1 MNMPVLKT
9 EAVDRG
15 ATSRRPPRWCGS
27 ARRKPSFVKATLLPM
42 LGAIAARVV
51 PPLVMLALLLAVW
64 QILCMQPGATLP
76 SPTKIWTEAYDLIVD
91 PFFVAGPQDIGLG
104 WRVLTSL
111 QRVAIGYGLAGLIGI
126 MLGTIIGQSVWAMRG
141 LDPIFQM
148 LRTISPL
155 AWLPI
160 SLAAFR
166 DSQPSAIFV
175 IFITA
180 VWPIIINTAVGIR
193 NIPQD
198 YRNVAAVLRLNH
210 LEFFCKIMIPSAAPY
225 IFTGLRIGIG
235 LSWLAIVAAEMLTG
249 GVGIGFFI
257 WDAWNS
263 SRLSDIV
270 VALVYIG
277 VVGFV
282 LDRIVAGI
290 ATIVTRGTSRQLKE
304 RSMTPYLKI
313 DHVDKILHARLARD
327 RGAASDITLTIEQG
341 EYVSIIGHSG
351 CGKITLLNIV
361 AGLMPVTQR
370 GGAAGEPGGQRARPR
385 PRRRVPEPFAAAVAH
400 RLRQRPARRGQGV
413 RRPSAARRARM
424 NGRCTISSS
433 CRWRTPRTSGRR
445 KSPAA

>member
-1 MNMPVLKT
+1 MTMTVLKT
-9 EAVDRG
+9 EPSVVTTLPAAEVLRI
-15 ATSRRPPRWCGS
+15 TPP
-27 ARRKPSFVKATLLPM
+27 KPSFLRGRLLPA
-42 LGAIAARVV
+42 LRDIAANVI
-51 PPLVMLALLLAVW
+51 PPLVMLALILTVW
-64 QILCMQPGATLP
+64 QILCMKPGATLP
-76 SPTKIWTEAYDLIVD
+76 SPTKIWSEAHDLITD

-111 QRVAIGYGLAGLIGI
+111 QRVAVGYGFAAVIGV

-141 LDPIFQM
+141 LDPIFQV

-175 IFITA
+175 IFITS

-198 YRNVAAVLRLNH
+198 YRNVARVLRLNH
-210 LEFFCKIMIPSAAPY
+210 LEFFWKIMIPSAAPY

-277 VVGFV
+277 LVGFV
-282 LDRIVAGI
+282 LDRIVAFT
-290 ATIVTRGTSRQLKE
+290 ATIVTRGT
-304 RSMTPYLKI
+304 
-313 DHVDKILHARLARD
+313 
-327 RGAASDITLTIEQG
+327 AA
-341 EYVSIIGHSG
+341 
-351 CGKITLLNIV
+351 N
-361 AGLMPVTQR
+361 
-370 GGAAGEPGGQRARPR
+370 
-385 PRRRVPEPFAAAVAH
+385 
-400 RLRQRPARRGQGV
+400 
-413 RRPSAARRARM
+413 
-424 NGRCTISSS
+424 
-433 CRWRTPRTSGRR
+433 
-445 KSPAA
+445 

>member
-1 MNMPVLKT
+1 MNMPVLKSET
-9 EAVDRG
+9 TVT
-15 ATSRRPPRWCGS
+15 ATPTAPAPLAEVLRFET
-27 ARRKPSFVKATLLPM
+27 RKPGFVRSKLIPALQQL
-42 LGAIAARVV
+42 AANVL
-51 PPLVMLALLLAVW
+51 PPLIMLAIILTVW
-64 QILCMQPGATLP
+64 QILCMKPGATLP
-76 SPTKIWTEAYDLIVD
+76 SPTKIWSEARDLITD

-111 QRVAIGYGLAGLIGI
+111 QRVAIGYGLAGIIGI

-141 LDPIFQM
+141 LDPIFQV

-210 LEFFCKIMIPSAAPY
+210 LEFFWKIMIPSAAPY

-277 VVGFV
+277 LVGFI
-282 LDRIVAGI
+282 LDRIVAFI
-290 ATIVTRGTSRQLKE
+290 ATIVTRGT
-304 RSMTPYLKI
+304 
-313 DHVDKILHARLARD
+313 
-327 RGAASDITLTIEQG
+327 AAS
-341 EYVSIIGHSG
+341 
-351 CGKITLLNIV
+351 
-361 AGLMPVTQR
+361 
-370 GGAAGEPGGQRARPR
+370 
-385 PRRRVPEPFAAAVAH
+385 
-400 RLRQRPARRGQGV
+400 
-413 RRPSAARRARM
+413 
-424 NGRCTISSS
+424 
-433 CRWRTPRTSGRR
+433 
-445 KSPAA
+445 

>member
-1 MNMPVLKT
+1 MNMQAIKTQTATATPVAASDVLRLPMPKQ
-9 EAVDRG
+9 
-15 ATSRRPPRWCGS
+15 
-27 ARRKPSFVKATLLPM
+27 SFVKARLVPAA
-42 LGAIAARVV
+42 GALAAKLI
-51 PPLVMLALLLAVW
+51 PPIVMIGLLLIVW
-64 QILCMQPGATLP
+64 QVLCSKPDATLP

-104 WRVLTSL
+104 WRVLISL
-111 QRVAIGYGLAGLIGI
+111 QRVAIGYGLAGVVGI
-126 MLGTIIGQSVWAMRG
+126 LLGTLVGQSVWAMRG
-141 LDPIFQM
+141 LDPIFQV

-193 NIPQD
+193 NIPPD

-210 LEFFCKIMIPSAAPY
+210 IEFFLKIMIPSAAPY

-270 VALVYIG
+270 IALVYIG
-277 VVGFV
+277 AVGFV
-282 LDRIVAGI
+282 LDRIVAAV
-290 ATIVTRGTSRQLKE
+290 ATIVTRGT
-304 RSMTPYLKI
+304 
-313 DHVDKILHARLARD
+313 
-327 RGAASDITLTIEQG
+327 AA
-341 EYVSIIGHSG
+341 
-351 CGKITLLNIV
+351 N
-361 AGLMPVTQR
+361 
-370 GGAAGEPGGQRARPR
+370 
-385 PRRRVPEPFAAAVAH
+385 
-400 RLRQRPARRGQGV
+400 
-413 RRPSAARRARM
+413 
-424 NGRCTISSS
+424 
-433 CRWRTPRTSGRR
+433 
-445 KSPAA
+445 

>member
-1 MNMPVLKT
+1 VL
-9 EAVDRG
+9 RL
-15 ATSRRPPRWCGS
+15 SPPK
-27 ARRKPSFVKATLLPM
+27 ARFASKLKPWLNAF
-42 LGAIAARVV
+42 AARVL
-51 PPLVMLALLLAVW
+51 PPLVMLVLIFTVW
-64 QILCMQPGATLP
+64 QILCSRPGATLP
-76 SPTKIWTEAYDLIVD
+76 SPTKIWSEARDLITD

-104 WRVLTSL
+104 WRVLVSL
-111 QRVAIGYGLAGLIGI
+111 QRVMIGYGFASVIGV
-126 MLGTIIGQSVWAMRG
+126 MLGTIVGQSVWAMRG
-141 LDPIFQM
+141 LDPIFQV

-210 LEFFCKIMIPSAAPY
+210 LEFFYKIMIPSAAPY

-270 VALVYIG
+270 VALIYIG
-277 VVGFV
+277 LIGFV
-282 LDRIVAGI
+282 LDRIVAAI
-290 ATIVTRGTSRQLKE
+290 ANSVTRGT
-304 RSMTPYLKI
+304 
-313 DHVDKILHARLARD
+313 
-327 RGAASDITLTIEQG
+327 
-341 EYVSIIGHSG
+341 
-351 CGKITLLNIV
+351 
-361 AGLMPVTQR
+361 
-370 GGAAGEPGGQRARPR
+370 AAG
-385 PRRRVPEPFAAAVAH
+385 
-400 RLRQRPARRGQGV
+400 
-413 RRPSAARRARM
+413 
-424 NGRCTISSS
+424 
-433 CRWRTPRTSGRR
+433 
-445 KSPAA
+445 